1 MPLRR
6 RVDHEIELIPG
17 TKTPFLSLQI
27 YSINRAMQNFSL
39 NLIKGRGIIKL
50 EFLRE
55 TNQRQPVLLGM
66 GLLNFFYAFCT
77 LMNQVFH
84 EYLEKFV
91 VMYLDDI
98 VLSNSS
104 LEEHVEHLRLVFN
117 KLRENPLYLNST

>member
-1 MPLRR
+1 M
-6 RVDHEIELIPG
+6 
-17 TKTPFLSLQI
+17 QI

-66 GLLNFFYAFCT
+66 GLLNLFYAFCT

>member
-1 MPLRR
+1 
-6 RVDHEIELIPG
+6 
-17 TKTPFLSLQI
+17 
-27 YSINRAMQNFSL
+27 
-39 NLIKGRGIIKL
+39 
-50 EFLRE
+50 
-55 TNQRQPVLLGM
+55 
-66 GLLNFFYAFCT
+66 
-77 LMNQVFH
+77 MNQVFH